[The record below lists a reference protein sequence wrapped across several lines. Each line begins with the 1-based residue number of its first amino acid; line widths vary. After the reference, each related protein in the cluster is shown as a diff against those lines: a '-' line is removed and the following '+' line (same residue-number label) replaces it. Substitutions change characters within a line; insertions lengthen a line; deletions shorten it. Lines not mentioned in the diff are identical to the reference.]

1 MGLVKIE
8 FEGIRGTTRSGK
20 TAQLVSAL
28 TQGRPEPG
36 TALFPSLILAA
47 NRDNRIDLA
56 NRLAAA
62 TGGDSSVRVY
72 TPLGFC
78 QGEVILFWPLI
89 LEHFQVRS
97 QFPLILRPENEQFLA
112 ARLWKTQLED
122 LDWAWPGL
130 SSQQVVR
137 RILDLLQLSSLAG
150 LSAAAREEYLT
161 QGLPELSH
169 WGQTQV
175 QTCIQQ
181 WHKWCLQQALLPY
194 SLILSLYYRQV
205 LPHPLYQT
213 KLLERFYGLFADD
226 VDEYPAWIQGV
237 MEVFQQAGRPCWIS
251 WNPQGS
257 VRLGLGADPSLW
269 IPLAESGQV
278 TDCPPPEDN
287 LAEELAEF
295 VIASLDDPLAVTAVP
310 ESMVSIQ
317 TVTRAQLL
325 RQITDVII
333 QAVRQGEV
341 KPQEIAVIG
350 PGLDAIAR
358 YVLQEILVKAEIP
371 VQVLNEQRPLVNVPL
386 VRVLLTLLPF
396 IYPGLGRLLDRDR
409 VAEMLAV
416 FMPTIDPVRAGL
428 IADHC
433 FEPHPET
440 PQLLPVTAF
449 PRWDRLGYQATTAYT
464 DFLTWLQTQQE
475 QRLQRLL
482 PSVTTL
488 FDRAIQAYLWP
499 QASRSA
505 GQLAA
510 LRELL
515 EATQRFWEI
524 EDRLHPQ
531 VPSQD
536 FTETLTD
543 FIQLLQAGTI
553 TANPFPVQPIGY
565 QSQAVTLATVFQYRS
580 SRSVHRWQFWLD
592 AGSPRWLTGTDSLY
606 RAEIFLQN
614 RSGQPWS
621 AAELLQ
627 AQEERLRRILRDL
640 LGRTTEQVFLCHS
653 DLATNGQEQTGPLLS
668 LINAANPRSS
678 LDSPAESG

>member
-1 MGLVKIE
+1 MKTDI
-8 FEGIRGTTRSGK
+8 EGIQGATRSGK
-20 TAQLVSAL
+20 TTRLISEFRQGQPQPGHALV
-28 TQGRPEPG
+28 PY
-36 TALFPSLILAA
+36 LILAA

-56 NRLAAA
+56 DRLAIA
-62 TGGDSSVRVY
+62 TLGSSSVRVY

-78 QGEVILFWPLI
+78 QDEVTLFWPLV
-89 LEHFQVRS
+89 LERVSVRS
-97 QFPLILRPENEQFLA
+97 QFPMILRPENEQFLA
-112 ARLWKTQLED
+112 ARLWKNTLAE

-130 SSQQVVR
+130 SSAQVVR
-137 RILDLLQLSSLAG
+137 RILDLLQLACLAG
-150 LSAAAREEYLT
+150 LNAVSREAYVT

-175 QTCIQQ
+175 IACIQQ

-194 SLILSLYYRQV
+194 SLMLSLYYHQI

-213 KLLERFYGLFADD
+213 KLLERFQGLLADD
-226 VDEYPAWIQGV
+226 VDEYPAWIAGV
-237 MEVFQQAGRPCWIS
+237 MEVFQQAQRPCLLT

-257 VRLGLGADPSLW
+257 VRLGLGADPGLW
-269 IPLAESGQV
+269 IPLAASGLV
-278 TDCPPPEDN
+278 TDCPPSKQS
-287 LAEELAEF
+287 LAEDLTEVARS
-295 VIASLDDPLAVTAVP
+295 SLDDPLAMTTVP
-310 ESMVSIQ
+310 ASMVAIQ

-325 RQITDVII
+325 RQITTVMIESI
-333 QAVRQGEV
+333 RQGEV

-358 YVLQEILVKAEIP
+358 YVLQEILGKANIP
-371 VQVLNEQRPLVNVPL
+371 VQVLNEQRPLIQVPM

-396 IYPGLGRLLDRDR
+396 VYPGLGLLLDRDR

-416 FMPTIDPVRAGL
+416 FMPEIDPVRAGL

-433 FEPHPET
+433 FVPHPQT

-449 PRWDRLGYQATTAYT
+449 PRWDRLGYQASTAYT
-464 DFLTWLQTQQE
+464 EFLTWLRSQHE
-475 QRLQRLL
+475 QRLQHLL

-488 FDRAIQAYLWP
+488 FDRAIQLYLWH
-499 QASRSA
+499 QGSRSA

-515 EATQRFWEI
+515 EATQRFWDI

-531 VPSQD
+531 ATAQD
-536 FTETLTD
+536 FTETLKD

-553 TANPFPVQPIGY
+553 TANPFPVQPMGS

-580 SRSVHRWQFWLD
+580 RRPVHRWQFWLD

-606 RAEIFLQN
+606 RAEIFLQA
-614 RSGQPWS
+614 RCGQPWS
-621 AAELLQ
+621 PEELLQ
-627 AQEERLRRILRDL
+627 AQEERLRRILGDL
-640 LGRTTEQVFLCHS
+640 LGRTTEKVFLCHS

-668 LINAANPRSS
+668 LINAATPLVSQQFNN
-678 LDSPAESG
+678 